1 MVCFLAGANRENV
14 RTIWARHE
22 REKGEENM
30 QMNTKLTR
38 RQFLKR
44 LLTVP
49 MGLTGLV
56 GSAGVYGYGI
66 EPYWL
71 EVEHVSIRIPRLPQ
85 AFEGMRIVQF
95 SDLHLGFHLMA
106 QDLDPIVE
114 TIRRC
119 RPELLLFTGD
129 LVDDGP
135 DIATQ
140 AIPFLSR
147 LRAPLGQFAV
157 LGNHDY
163 RDPEAI
169 VRVWK
174 QSGFE
179 VLRNEHRLIR
189 KGEDGIVLAGV
200 EDMLMSHPDIR
211 RALEGTPAHACTILM
226 SHCPDVADE
235 AKHHPVDLQLSGHSH
250 GGQIRLPFLG
260 HVITPPG
267 AKKYVD
273 GWYRLDRMQLYVN
286 RGIGTTLLPIRFCC
300 RPQISVLEWRR
311 W

>member
-1 MVCFLAGANRENV
+1 
-14 RTIWARHE
+14 
-22 REKGEENM
+22 M
-30 QMNTKLTR
+30 QIHTKLTR

-44 LLTVP
+44 LMTVS
-49 MGLTGLV
+49 MGLTGLA
-56 GSAGVYGYGI
+56 GSAGLYGYGI

-71 EVEHVSIRIPRLPQ
+71 EVVHVSIRIPRLPQ
-85 AFEGMRIVQF
+85 AFDGMRMVQF

-106 QDLDPIVE
+106 QDLAPIVK

-119 RPELLLFTGD
+119 RPDLLLFTGD
-129 LVDDGP
+129 LVDDDP
-135 DIATQ
+135 NVATG
-140 AIPFLSR
+140 AIPYLSR

-169 VRVWK
+169 AHGWK
-174 QSGFE
+174 RSGFE

-189 KGEDGIVLAGV
+189 KEGDVIVLAGV

-211 RALEGTPAHACTILM
+211 QALEGVPAHAGTILM

-235 AKHHPVDLQLSGHSH
+235 AKHHPVDLQVSGHSH
-250 GGQIRLPFLG
+250 GGQIRLPLLG

-273 GWYRLDRMQLYVN
+273 GWYRLNRMQLYVN
-286 RGIGTTLLPIRFCC
+286 RGVGTTLLPIRFYC
-300 RPQISVLEWRR
+300 RPQISVLELRR
-311 W
+311 G